1 MPKPNISL
9 RRIFRINCGVCGH
22 RIKGAGA
29 YCDAC
34 KVFLHGVVCVDTHMQ
49 NHITYFDTNRIEDHP
64 RIEELIKV
72 AKMKEE

>member
-1 MPKPNISL
+1 MPKPNMSL

-34 KVFLHGVVCVDTHMQ
+34 RLFLHGVVCVDTHLK
-49 NHITYFDTNRIEDHP
+49 NHITFFDTNKIEDHP
-64 RIEELIKV
+64 KIELLIKS
-72 AKMKEE
+72 AKMEGE